1 MKFLH
6 PEGILKKINV
16 EKKKNQI
23 LFLGS
28 IYLERT
34 LHGERASYIN
44 YLITKKIDSLKIYSN
59 VSDYNFINYSKNF
72 IFKMLKISNYKDFD
86 VMKELIFY
94 SHMYNIAKINNSG
107 TFFGLEQ
114 FKKINENL
122 IILNKHINGVNY
134 PANIR
139 LFEVTGLGSC
149 LLTDHYENISELF
162 EIDNEIITYKSK
174 DELTEK
180 INYLRSHVEIAE
192 TIGKNA
198 QAKVIKKH
206 SYKNRIYEFE
216 NIILKGV

>member
-1 MKFLH
+1 
-6 PEGILKKINV
+6 
-16 EKKKNQI
+16 
-23 LFLGS
+23 
-28 IYLERT
+28 
-34 LHGERASYIN
+34 
-44 YLITKKIDSLKIYSN
+44 
-59 VSDYNFINYSKNF
+59 
-72 IFKMLKISNYKDFD
+72 MLKISNYKDFD

-139 LFEVTGLGSC
+139 LFEATGLGSC

-174 DELTEK
+174 DELVEK
-180 INYLRSHVEIAE
+180 IIDHLN
-192 TIGKNA
+192 
-198 QAKVIKKH
+198 
-206 SYKNRIYEFE
+206 
-216 NIILKGV
+216 